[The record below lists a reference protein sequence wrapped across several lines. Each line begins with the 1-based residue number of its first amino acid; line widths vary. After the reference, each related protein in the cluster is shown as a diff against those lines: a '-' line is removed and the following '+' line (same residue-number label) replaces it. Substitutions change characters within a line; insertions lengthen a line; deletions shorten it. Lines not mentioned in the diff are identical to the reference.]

1 MILCGCKQESP
12 KTTERQVPMGETK
25 KHFRKR
31 DAILECLRSTVAH
44 PSADM
49 VHEMLQAEHPD
60 ISLATVY
67 RNLALFKQQGLISSV
82 CTVKGVER
90 FDGNTI
96 NHVHF
101 ICEECDQVS
110 DLHEIVIPNSLSQEV
125 IDCSGNQMHSC
136 QLTITGLCSGCINK
150 ENL

>member
-1 MILCGCKQESP
+1 
-12 KTTERQVPMGETK
+12 MGVTK
-25 KHFRKR
+25 KHFKKR

-67 RNLALFKQQGLISSV
+67 RNLALFKQRGEIMSV

-90 FDGNTI
+90 FDANT
-96 NHVHF
+96 NPHVHF
-101 ICEECDQVS
+101 ICEECDAVS
-110 DLHEIVIPNSLSQEV
+110 DLHEIAIPNSLSQEV
-125 IDCSGNQMHSC
+125 TDCSGNQMHSC
-136 QLTITGLCSGCINK
+136 QLTISGLCSGCLKN

>member
-1 MILCGCKQESP
+1 MAATTKQ
-12 KTTERQVPMGETK
+12 
-25 KHFRKR
+25 FRKR
-31 DAILECLRSTVAH
+31 NAILECLRSTTAH

-82 CTVKGVER
+82 CTVKGIER
-90 FDGNTI
+90 FDGNTET
-96 NHVHF
+96 HVHF
-101 ICEECDQVS
+101 ICENCDAVS
-110 DLHEIVIPNSLSQEV
+110 DLHQIHIPETLGDEV
-125 IDCSGNQMHSC
+125 TGCSGNQMHSC
-136 QLTITGLCSGCINK
+136 QMTISGLCSSCLNK

>member
-1 MILCGCKQESP
+1 
-12 KTTERQVPMGETK
+12 MGVAK
-25 KHFRKR
+25 KHFKKR
-31 DAILECLRSTVAH
+31 DAILECLRSTDAH

-90 FDGNTI
+90 FDGNAET
-96 NHVHF
+96 HVHF
-101 ICEECDQVS
+101 ICEECDAVS
-110 DLHEIVIPNSLSQEV
+110 DLHEIHIPDSLNQEV
-125 IDCSGNQMHSC
+125 TDCSGNQMRSC
-136 QLTITGLCSGCINK
+136 QMTITGLCSGCLNK
-150 ENL
+150 ENPETDI

>member
-1 MILCGCKQESP
+1 MAATTKQ
-12 KTTERQVPMGETK
+12 
-25 KHFRKR
+25 FRKR
-31 DAILECLRSTVAH
+31 NAILECLRSTDAH

-101 ICEECDQVS
+101 ICEECDAVS
-110 DLHEIVIPNSLSQEV
+110 DLHEIAIPNSLSQEV
-125 IDCSGNQMHSC
+125 TDCSGNQMHSC
-136 QLTITGLCSGCINK
+136 QLTISGLCSGCLKN

>member
-1 MILCGCKQESP
+1 
-12 KTTERQVPMGETK
+12 
-25 KHFRKR
+25 
-31 DAILECLRSTVAH
+31 
-44 PSADM
+44 M

-90 FDGNTI
+90 FDGNTV

-101 ICEECDQVS
+101 ICEACDAVS
-110 DLHEIVIPNSLSQEV
+110 DLHEIIIPNSLSQEV
-125 IDCSGNQMHSC
+125 TDCSGNQMHSC
-136 QLTITGLCSGCINK
+136 QLTISGLCSGCLKN

>member
-1 MILCGCKQESP
+1 MAATTKQ
-12 KTTERQVPMGETK
+12 
-25 KHFRKR
+25 FRKR
-31 DAILECLRSTVAH
+31 NAILECLRSTDAH

-101 ICEECDQVS
+101 ICEECDTVS

-125 IDCSGNQMHSC
+125 TDCSGNQMHSC
-136 QLTITGLCSGCINK
+136 QLTITGLCSSCLKN

>member
-1 MILCGCKQESP
+1 
-12 KTTERQVPMGETK
+12 MGVTK
-25 KHFRKR
+25 KHFKKR
-31 DAILECLRSTVAH
+31 DAILECLRSTTAH

-90 FDGNTI
+90 FDANTEP
-96 NHVHF
+96 HVHF
-101 ICEECDQVS
+101 ICEACDAVS
-110 DLHEIVIPNSLSQEV
+110 DLHQIQIPASLHREV
-125 IDCSGNQMHSC
+125 TDCSGNQMHSC
-136 QLTITGLCSGCINK
+136 QLTISGLCSSCLEN